1 MEYQSAEVTISELHC
16 DACSAI
22 IKEEDFFC
30 QNCGF
35 PIKAPGEERD
45 AFINDRNFH
54 AFELTEMQKKIKN
67 ASTSIFVI
75 SGFTA
80 AAAVVIYFMTPET
93 QNPLALMI
101 INLVVAGIFLGL
113 GFWCKKQP
121 VAAIISALCL
131 YIILWLIAIIDNP
144 LNIVSGIII
153 KILIIGYLIKGL
165 KSAFEAQ
172 KIKKAH
178 NL

>member
-121 VAAIISALCL
+121 VAAIISFADFVEYELL
-131 YIILWLIAIIDNP
+131 RREDMSRRFRKINEAIEIRRTAQG
-144 LNIVSGIII
+144 LSGSP
-153 KILIIGYLIKGL
+153 
-165 KSAFEAQ
+165 SADGQ
-172 KIKKAH
+172 R
-178 NL
+178 